1 MVWAVDHSQYSFDER
16 KLNSFQ
22 EVWNSLG
29 YSEQTERAIV
39 VCSVYEVILSKVLLK
54 LFFILIVSS
63 TINSTLHASFLV
75 IRDVRAETKVRREEA
90 RKEAE
95 RLQAEKKEAERLE
108 AKKKKEDSK
117 KKFVRTDFEKKR
129 EEPPKGDTENGT
141 NGEQERDN
149 M

>member
-1 MVWAVDHSQYSFDER
+1 MVWSVDHSQYSFDER
-16 KLNSFQ
+16 KLKSFQ
-22 EVWNSLG
+22 EVWNFFG
-29 YSEQTERAIV
+29 YSEQTERVIN

-75 IRDVRAETKVRREEA
+75 IRDVRAETKIRREES

-95 RLQAEKKEAERLE
+95 RLRAEKKEAERLE
-108 AKKKKEDSK
+108 VEKKKEDNK

-129 EEPPKGDTENGT
+129 EEPPKENIENVANVEQDGDNV
-141 NGEQERDN
+141 
-149 M
+149 